1 MKTYKSLK
9 AFKIRVNMLEKD
21 EADEQIV
28 DQIVIQ
34 ERMMSKMKPKA
45 DKKIMDKYK
54 NILNELKE
62 MRKFL

>member
-1 MKTYKSLK
+1 
-9 AFKIRVNMLEKD
+9 MLEKD

-62 MRKFL
+62 MRKFLWTIKCWLF

>member
-1 MKTYKSLK
+1 
-9 AFKIRVNMLEKD
+9 MLEKD

-54 NILNELKE
+54 KYLK
-62 MRKFL
+62 